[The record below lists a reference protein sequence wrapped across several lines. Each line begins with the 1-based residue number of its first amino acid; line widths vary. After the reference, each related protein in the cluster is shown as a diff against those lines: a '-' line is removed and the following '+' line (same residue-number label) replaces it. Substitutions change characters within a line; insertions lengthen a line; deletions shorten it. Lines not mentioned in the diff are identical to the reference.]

1 MNRKFIS
8 NSNCVLK
15 EIFNKDSN
23 LDIVQD
29 FIEGILKIKIEEI
42 YLKPKLEIEEIVDE
56 TLGIVNVRIVTAE
69 KETINVGIQIIDGY
83 YIQHK
88 LILYYA
94 QLHSNQ
100 VIYEDMVRTIT
111 INIIDDEYFE
121 TQNYCKVSKI
131 KNFNPNILKNINLG
145 ELHILQLP
153 KFKVQ
158 TINTKEEAWVQYL
171 KNGKICKDYEKI
183 EKLDSVLDNYWK
195 DEII

>member
-131 KNFNPNILKNINLG
+131 KK
-145 ELHILQLP
+145 
-153 KFKVQ
+153 
-158 TINTKEEAWVQYL
+158 
-171 KNGKICKDYEKI
+171 
-183 EKLDSVLDNYWK
+183 
-195 DEII
+195 